1 MDLYVEALLVRLD
14 ERSFEKDITC
24 ENLSIHVR
32 FEQFLAIEFKQ
43 IDRFLNGV
51 SPRRTKSVFKN
62 KALSWKYTSLIKNFL
77 RDNRFS
83 YSIVAKPFR
92 FQSLPCKTALD
103 AYFRHTL
110 FWLLMLKTL
119 SNMPAQIRQKMLKC
133 HLFGWFLN
141 FCTKMAPLAKKII
154 IQASLY
160 LKLSYEN
167 NLFALGILLIGKR
180 GGVGLT
186 STNRHF

>member
-1 MDLYVEALLVRLD
+1 MYFQDGSLCWSPFGAPWWEEFW
-14 ERSFEKDITC
+14 ERHYLWKSVNPSVFYK
-24 ENLSIHVR
+24 LRHVR

-141 FCTKMAPLAKKII
+141 FCTKMAPLAKK
-154 IQASLY
+154 S
-160 LKLSYEN
+160 
-167 NLFALGILLIGKR
+167 
-180 GGVGLT
+180 
-186 STNRHF
+186 